1 MGVQQI
7 TLSFRFQLLLS
18 FVIKLIVSIGTAG
31 SSIKL
36 SIESKTS
43 KKVIHKVFMKE
54 NSFDAFISRI
64 IKFTTKILNINN
76 QFKRFNLK

>member
-7 TLSFRFQLLLS
+7 ILSFRFQLLLS
-18 FVIKLIVSIGTAG
+18 FVIRLIVSIGTAE

-43 KKVIHKVFMKE
+43 KKVIHKFFMKE
-54 NSFDAFISRI
+54 NSFDVSISRL
-64 IKFTTKILNINN
+64 IKFTTKNTEH
-76 QFKRFNLK
+76 